1 MKQANKMKLELKII
15 PENEIELLHIAAK
28 LRDIE
33 SLVTDSIPFFPND
46 PSVYSKPEEIG
57 ESEHNM
63 FIPSQSEM
71 LEKLNC
77 FAEEKG
83 PDAIKEIFQSYGV
96 SRFSE
101 LPKNNWLEVL
111 KLMEQQEPEDE
122 FSSDDIQEEINR
134 PDGEIPVQS
143 EGSLT
148 CLLSNNNWESSCNRL
163 RHGG

>member
-1 MKQANKMKLELKII
+1 MKFELKII
-15 PENEIELLHIAAK
+15 PKDERELLHIAAK

-57 ESEHNM
+57 ESEQNV
-63 FIPSQSEM
+63 FIPSQNEM
-71 LEKLNC
+71 LGKLNS

-83 PDAIKEIFQSYGV
+83 PDALKEIFQSYDV

-101 LPKNNWLEVL
+101 LPKNKWLEVL

-122 FSSDDIQEEINR
+122 FSSDDIQEEIK
-134 PDGEIPVQS
+134 
-143 EGSLT
+143 
-148 CLLSNNNWESSCNRL
+148 
-163 RHGG
+163 

>member
-1 MKQANKMKLELKII
+1 MKFELKII
-15 PENEIELLHIAAK
+15 PKDERELLHIAAK

-57 ESEHNM
+57 ESEQNV
-63 FIPSQSEM
+63 FIPSQNEM
-71 LEKLNC
+71 LGKLNS

-101 LPKNNWLEVL
+101 LPKDKWFEVL
-111 KLMEQQEPEDE
+111 KLMEQQEPENK
-122 FSSDDIQEEINR
+122 FSSGDIQDENK
-134 PDGEIPVQS
+134 
-143 EGSLT
+143 
-148 CLLSNNNWESSCNRL
+148 
-163 RHGG
+163 